1 MFTWSKL
8 PLSLI
13 EISELSVIS
22 ISLLQLM
29 IKQIYP
35 SYQIYNTNP
44 WTQSVPRIHI
54 NKLYSTIKENK
65 FRDPN
70 EPIHPN
76 FSNPSKPFNP
86 FHLTNPSSLLGLKW
100 IQSIE
105 RNQSNMK
112 GGVKKMG
119 LSMFWQNFL
128 KFWFFQILGI
138 TKKNVTKKYLWN
150 VCKKIREIK

>member
-35 SYQIYNTNP
+35 NYQIYNTNP
-44 WTQSVPRIHI
+44 WTQSVPRLHI
-54 NKLYSTIKENK
+54 NKLYSTIKVNK
-65 FRDPN
+65 LSDPN

-76 FSNPSKPFNP
+76 FSNPYKPFNPFHQINPSKPFNPFHQINPSKPFNP
-86 FHLTNPSSLLGLKW
+86 FHLINPSSLLGLKR
-100 IQSIE
+100 IQFIE
-105 RNQSNMK
+105 RNQSNI
-112 GGVKKMG
+112 
-119 LSMFWQNFL
+119 Q
-128 KFWFFQILGI
+128 
-138 TKKNVTKKYLWN
+138 
-150 VCKKIREIK
+150 EE